1 MGVVKLND
9 AQMQM
14 ESDVPFK
21 MVVSAVAVTVR

>member
-1 MGVVKLND
+1 MGVVKLDD

-21 MVVSAVAVTVR
+21 MVVSAVTVR

>member
-21 MVVSAVAVTVR
+21 MVVSAVTVR